1 AYLVGTPIVVIQNG
15 LDALTRAQR
24 IAPGSDVVGGLATFA
39 SSYLS
44 PGAITVTAP
53 GHLYLGGG
61 AGDHDV
67 PARYAARVLGEVL
80 PVTVLD
86 NFVGAQWTKL
96 IINHINAL
104 PAITGM
110 SAQEVAA
117 NPTLLRIMTASMRE
131 TIGVAS
137 AQKIRFETL
146 QGLSA
151 RKVRMLPHLP
161 VSMGERLP
169 RALISAM
176 GAVPNPGST
185 LQSIR
190 RGQPTEIDYL
200 NGAVVR
206 AAALNGGSAPIN
218 AALVSLVHEVERT
231 GTFLSAEDVAS
242 RVPLTVR

>member
-1 AYLVGTPIVVIQNG
+1 
-15 LDALTRAQR
+15 
-24 IAPGSDVVGGLATFA
+24 
-39 SSYLS
+39 
-44 PGAITVTAP
+44 
-53 GHLYLGGG
+53 
-61 AGDHDV
+61 V